1 MTPAEL
7 ELLKQQ
13 QANIAR
19 YSPNANR
26 PANMSAIAM
35 PEAQGAMVRQAPTPV
50 ANRMPMSKE
59 AFNDIQPGL
68 LSRIGTGFQ
77 NLRADPVRMAKL
89 QMGFN
94 SMRLNPDAG
103 IAASAAD
110 TIKMGETR
118 RLDGLDANATMA
130 YLAQQKG
137 NPMAQAALSAIQAN
151 PSMTKDILSAFLT
164 NQFKPQHMNKN
175 IGSIQ
180 IAEEDIVEN
189 GVIIVKKG
197 GQFTYNLNPN
207 SGPGNRYTIIPLSGT
222 GLTAEDIN
230 KNLII
235 QAQVEFDMSQGQ
247 KKGEE
252 VFAQFNLIDD
262 QIQDFRRIGELV
274 DDGAKTGFIQKYLP
288 STKAATTELR
298 AIAGKMGI
306 DIINSATF
314 GALSATELNLALSI
328 AFDQNLR
335 GDALVEYI
343 QDKIAAQTKLRNAL
357 MPEVQMLLGGSGLKA
372 YAEYKISNRKRHDA
386 AQNAFSQIQKN
397 KPSLTAEEWKGYNLE
412 EREGVMKDEG
422 LL

>member
-13 QANIAR
+13 QANK
-19 YSPNANR
+19 
-26 PANMSAIAM
+26 ANMSAIAL
-35 PEAQGAMVRQAPTPV
+35 PVAQGAMVRQAPTPV

-59 AFNDIQPGL
+59 AYNDIQPGL

-189 GVIIVKKG
+189 GVIIVKKRG
-197 GQFTYNLNPN
+197 KFTYNLNPN
-207 SGPGNRYTIIPLSGT
+207 STGNQYTIIPLSGT
-222 GLTAEDIN
+222 GLTEGDKN

-235 QAQVEFDMSQGQ
+235 QQQVEFDMSQGQ

-252 VFAQFNLIDD
+252 VFTQFNLIDD

-298 AIAGKMGI
+298 AIANKMGI

-314 GALSATELNLALSI
+314 GALSATELNLALSV
-328 AFDQNLR
+328 AFDQNLT

-372 YAEYKISNRKRHDA
+372 YADYKMDNSKRHDA
-386 AQNAFSQIQKN
+386 AQNALSQIQKN
-397 KPSLTAEEWKGYNLE
+397 NPTLTAEEWKGYNLE
-412 EREGVMKDEG
+412 QREGVMKDEG

>member
-26 PANMSAIAM
+26 PANMSAIAL

-298 AIAGKMGI
+298 AIANKMGI

-314 GALSATELNLALSI
+314 GALSATELNLALSV
-328 AFDQNLR
+328 AFDQNLT

>member
-13 QANIAR
+13 QANK
-19 YSPNANR
+19 
-26 PANMSAIAM
+26 ANMSAIAL
-35 PEAQGAMVRQAPTPV
+35 PVAQGAMVRQAPTPV

-59 AFNDIQPGL
+59 AYNDIQPGL

-189 GVIIVKKG
+189 GVIIVKKRG
-197 GQFTYNLNPN
+197 KFTYNLNPN
-207 SGPGNRYTIIPLSGT
+207 STGNQYTIIPLSGT
-222 GLTAEDIN
+222 GLTEGDKN

-235 QAQVEFDMSQGQ
+235 QQQVEFDMSQGQ

-252 VFAQFNLIDD
+252 VFSKFNIIDQ
-262 QIQDFRRIGELV
+262 QIRNFQRAGELV
-274 DDGAKTGFIQKYLP
+274 SEGAKTGFIQKFLP
-288 STKAATTELR
+288 STSAATTELR
-298 AIAGKMGI
+298 TIARTMGI

-314 GALSATELNLALSI
+314 GALSATELNLALET
-328 AFDQNLR
+328 AFDQNLT

-357 MPEVQMLLGGSGLKA
+357 MPEVQMLLGGSGLKR
-372 YAEYKISNRKRHDA
+372 YAEYKMDNRKRHDA

-397 KPSLTAEEWKGYNLE
+397 NPTLTAEEWKGYNLE
-412 EREGVMKDEG
+412 QREGVMKDEG

>member
-1 MTPAEL
+1 
-7 ELLKQQ
+7 
-13 QANIAR
+13 
-19 YSPNANR
+19 
-26 PANMSAIAM
+26 
-35 PEAQGAMVRQAPTPV
+35 
-50 ANRMPMSKE
+50 
-59 AFNDIQPGL
+59 
-68 LSRIGTGFQ
+68 
-77 NLRADPVRMAKL
+77 MAKL

-118 RLDGLDANATMA
+118 RLDGLAANATMA

-180 IAEEDIVEN
+180 VAEEDIVEN
-189 GVIIVKKG
+189 GVIIVKKRG
-197 GQFTYNLNPN
+197 KFTYNLNPN
-207 SGPGNRYTIIPLSGT
+207 STGNQYTIIPLSGT
-222 GLTAEDIN
+222 GLTEDDKN
-230 KNLII
+230 KNLIT

-298 AIAGKMGI
+298 AIANKMGI

-314 GALSATELNLALSI
+314 GALSATELNLALSV
-328 AFDQNLR
+328 AFDQNLT

-372 YAEYKISNRKRHDA
+372 YADYKMDNSKRHGA
-386 AQNAFSQIQKN
+386 AQNALSQIQKTN
-397 KPSLTAEEWKGYNLE
+397 PTLTAEEWKGYNLE
-412 EREGVMKDEG
+412 EREGIMRSEG

>member
-7 ELLKQQ
+7 EILKQQ
-13 QANIAR
+13 QANTAR
-19 YSPNANR
+19 YLPNPNR

-35 PEAQGAMVRQAPTPV
+35 PEALGAMVRQAPTPV
-50 ANRMPMSKE
+50 AN
-59 AFNDIQPGL
+59 NDIEPGL

-130 YLAQQKG
+130 YLSQQKD
-137 NPMAQAALSAIQAN
+137 NPMAQAALAAIKAN

-164 NQFKPQHMNKN
+164 NQFKPQHMSKN

-180 IAEEDIVEN
+180 TAQEDIVED
-189 GVIIVKKG
+189 GVIIVKKN
-197 GQFTYNLNPN
+197 GQYTYNQNPN
-207 SGPGNRYTIIPLSGT
+207 SLTGKQYTIIPLSGA
-222 GLTAEDIN
+222 GLTEDDKN

-235 QAQVEFDMSQGQ
+235 QQKAEWDMTQGL

-298 AIAGKMGI
+298 AIANKMGI

-314 GALSATELNLALSI
+314 GALSATELNLALSV
-328 AFDQNLR
+328 AFDQNLT

-343 QDKIAAQTKLRNAL
+343 QNKIAAQTKLRNAL

-372 YAEYKISNRKRHDA
+372 YAEYTMDNRKRHDA

-397 KPSLTAEEWKGYNLE
+397 DPSLTAEEWKNYNLE
-412 EREGVMKDEG
+412 EREGVMKGEG

>member
-13 QANIAR
+13 QANK
-19 YSPNANR
+19 
-26 PANMSAIAM
+26 ANMSAIAM
-35 PEAQGAMVRQAPTPV
+35 PVAQGAMVRQDPTPV

-189 GVIIVKKG
+189 GVIIVKKRG
-197 GQFTYNLNPN
+197 KFTYNLNPN
-207 SGPGNRYTIIPLSGT
+207 STGNQYTIIPLSGT
-222 GLTAEDIN
+222 GLTEGDKN

-235 QAQVEFDMSQGQ
+235 QQQVEFDMSQGQ

-252 VFAQFNLIDD
+252 VFTQFNLIDD

-298 AIAGKMGI
+298 AIANKMGI

-314 GALSATELNLALSI
+314 GALSATELNLALSV
-328 AFDQNLR
+328 AFDQNLT

-357 MPEVQMLLGGSGLKA
+357 MPEVQMLLGGSGLKR
-372 YAEYKISNRKRHDA
+372 YAEYKMDNRKRHDA

-397 KPSLTAEEWKGYNLE
+397 NPTLTAEEWKGYNLE
-412 EREGVMKDEG
+412 QREGVMKDEG

>member
-13 QANIAR
+13 QANK
-19 YSPNANR
+19 
-26 PANMSAIAM
+26 ANMSAIAL
-35 PEAQGAMVRQAPTPV
+35 PVAQGAMVRQAPTPV

-59 AFNDIQPGL
+59 AYNDIQPGL

-189 GVIIVKKG
+189 GVIIVKKRG
-197 GQFTYNLNPN
+197 KFTYNLNPN
-207 SGPGNRYTIIPLSGT
+207 STGNQYTIIPLSGT
-222 GLTAEDIN
+222 GLTEGDKN

-235 QAQVEFDMSQGQ
+235 QQQVEFDMSQGQ

-252 VFAQFNLIDD
+252 VFTQFNLIDD

-298 AIAGKMGI
+298 AIANKMGI

-314 GALSATELNLALSI
+314 GALSATELNLALSV
-328 AFDQNLR
+328 AFDQNLT

-357 MPEVQMLLGGSGLKA
+357 MPEVQMLLGGSGLKR
-372 YAEYKISNRKRHDA
+372 YAEYKMDNRKRHDA

-397 KPSLTAEEWKGYNLE
+397 NPTLTAEEWKGYNLE
-412 EREGVMKDEG
+412 QREGVMKDEG

>member
-7 ELLKQQ
+7 EILKQQ

-35 PEAQGAMVRQAPTPV
+35 PEAQGAMVRQDPTPV

-59 AFNDIQPGL
+59 AYNDIQPGL

-207 SGPGNRYTIIPLSGT
+207 SGPGTQYTIIPLSGT
-222 GLTAEDIN
+222 GLTESDKN
-230 KNLII
+230 KNLIT

-328 AFDQNLR
+328 AFDQNLT

-372 YAEYKISNRKRHDA
+372 YAEYKINNRKRHDA

-397 KPSLTAEEWKGYNLE
+397 NPSLTAEEWKGYNLE
-412 EREGVMKDEG
+412 QREGVMKDEG

>member
-13 QANIAR
+13 QANK
-19 YSPNANR
+19 
-26 PANMSAIAM
+26 ANMSAIAL
-35 PEAQGAMVRQAPTPV
+35 PVAQGAMVRQAPTPV

-59 AFNDIQPGL
+59 AYNDIQPGL

-180 IAEEDIVEN
+180 VAEEDIVEN
-189 GVIIVKKG
+189 GVIIVKKRG
-197 GQFTYNLNPN
+197 KFTYNLNPN
-207 SGPGNRYTIIPLSGT
+207 STGNQYTIIPLSGT
-222 GLTAEDIN
+222 GLTEGDKN

-235 QAQVEFDMSQGQ
+235 QQQVEFDMSQGQ

-252 VFAQFNLIDD
+252 VFTQFNLIDD

-298 AIAGKMGI
+298 AIANKMGI

-314 GALSATELNLALSI
+314 GALSATELNLALSV
-328 AFDQNLR
+328 AFDQNLT

-357 MPEVQMLLGGSGLKA
+357 MPEVQMLLGGSGLKR
-372 YAEYKISNRKRHDA
+372 YAEYKMDNRKRHDA

-397 KPSLTAEEWKGYNLE
+397 NPTLTAEEWKGYNLE
-412 EREGVMKDEG
+412 QREGVMKDEG

>member
-7 ELLKQQ
+7 EILKQQ

-19 YSPNANR
+19 YLPNANR

-207 SGPGNRYTIIPLSGT
+207 STGNQYTIIPLSGT
-222 GLTAEDIN
+222 GLTADDKN

-235 QAQVEFDMSQGQ
+235 QQQVEFDMSQGQ

-252 VFAQFNLIDD
+252 VFSKFNIIDQ
-262 QIQDFRRIGELV
+262 QIRNFQRAGELV
-274 DDGAKTGFIQKYLP
+274 SEGAKTGFIQKFLP
-288 STKAATTELR
+288 STSAATTELR
-298 AIAGKMGI
+298 TIARTMGI

-314 GALSATELNLALSI
+314 GALSATELNLALET
-328 AFDQNLR
+328 AFDQNLT

-372 YAEYKISNRKRHDA
+372 YADYKMDNSKRHDA
-386 AQNAFSQIQKN
+386 AQNALSQIQKN
-397 KPSLTAEEWKGYNLE
+397 NPTLTAEEWKGYNLE
-412 EREGVMKDEG
+412 QREGVMKDEG

>member
-7 ELLKQQ
+7 EILKQQ

-19 YSPNANR
+19 YLPNANR

-35 PEAQGAMVRQAPTPV
+35 PEAQGAMVRQDPTPV

-130 YLAQQKG
+130 YLAEQKG

-207 SGPGNRYTIIPLSGT
+207 SATGTQYTIIPLSGT
-222 GLTAEDIN
+222 GLTAEDEN
-230 KNLII
+230 KMVLG
-235 QAQVEFDMSQGQ
+235 QQKAEWDMTQGL

-298 AIAGKMGI
+298 AIANKMGI

-314 GALSATELNLALSI
+314 GALSATELNLALSV
-328 AFDQNLR
+328 AFDQNLT

-343 QDKIAAQTKLRNAL
+343 QNKIAAQTKLRNAL

-372 YAEYKISNRKRHDA
+372 YAEYTMNNRKRHDA

-397 KPSLTAEEWKGYNLE
+397 NPSLTAEEWKGYNLE
-412 EREGVMKDEG
+412 QREGVMKDEG